1 MRRRSYIA
9 CFHELSARA
18 SCRRIPNAIESL
30 PRMIRAFSARASA
43 EPSHRLKQRRKL
55 WCRSPEAAR
64 RISCRCAWKARHDL
78 KPRRSAALSMHSSA
92 ASLRANST
100 SKAHHEHHAWD
111 VRRLER
117 CASARRP
124 GRRAARCSFH
134 RPSAARI
141 PSRTLRRKEATLSS
155 RSSRSSTV
163 AAQQLRARLRPTAR
177 IGAAARCISSRSL
190 TKSIHA
196 AQASSSLEEKRT
208 AATRSSSRLAASS
221 ST

>member
-1 MRRRSYIA
+1 MRRRLYIA
-9 CFHELSARA
+9 CLHELSARA

-43 EPSHRLKQRRKL
+43 EPSHRLKQRRRL
-55 WCRSPEAAR
+55 WCRNPEAAR
-64 RISCRCAWKARHDL
+64 RISCCCAWKARHDL
-78 KPRRSAALSMHSSA
+78 RPRRSAAFSMHSSA

-100 SKAHHEHHAWD
+100 SKAHHAHHARD
-111 VRRLER
+111 VRRLAR
-117 CASARRP
+117 CASACRP
-124 GRRAARCSFH
+124 GRRAAWCSFH
-134 RPSAARI
+134 RPSAARM
-141 PSRTLRRKEATLSS
+141 SRTSRRKEATLSS
-155 RSSRSSTV
+155 RSSRSSTA